1 MRGNAALLGPMACC
15 FTSLEGLASAL
26 ELAPDVTEGM
36 VHCGVLPAP
45 SYRVYMRVSAGRGS
59 AREVH
64 EFYNVAAVPFARM
77 YVKPALEVSDEQAQ
91 VPLESRVYKAFQQA
105 WDDYENMHALRL
117 QVDELN
123 LLLDQPEIF
132 CRRSTFG
139 HIVDGTLL
147 RVLRSVS
154 FNNLGRFIRVAQGL
168 REHVAWMISE
178 GSDSADL
185 NHELHIS
192 ALLSELDDLVVPKA
206 RLYLPNLSIWALQA
220 RAQKWID
227 EQQRLYQDGGY
238 APRYA

>member
-26 ELAPDVTEGM
+26 ELAPEVTEGL

-64 EFYNVAAVPFARM
+64 EFYSVAAVTYARM
-77 YVKPALEVSDEQAQ
+77 YVKPSLEVDDEAAQ
-91 VPLESRVYKAFQQA
+91 IPLEARVYKTFLQA
-105 WDDYENMHALRL
+105 WDDFEGMQAQHL
-117 QVDELN
+117 QADVLN

-132 CRRSTFG
+132 CRRSTFD

-154 FNNLGRFIRVAQGL
+154 FNNLARFIRVAQGL
-168 REHVAWMISE
+168 REHVAWMLSE